1 MVTMFTGKII
11 ENHMEWGKK
20 MKKSWITIAILM
32 MVASLV
38 LTACGQKAADN
49 KGAGSGQADTGQT
62 DTQQPAAKNLL
73 ETIKANG
80 TIRIGT
86 EGTYA
91 PFTYHDKDGKLT
103 GFDVEIAEEIAKR
116 LGVKPEFI
124 ETKWDGMFA
133 GLNAKRFDVV
143 INEVSINDDRKKK
156 YDFSDPYIV
165 SKAVLIVNEDNTDIK
180 KLSDLKGK
188 KAGQSL
194 TSNLSDIA
202 RQNGATIV
210 QTDGFNQAIDLL
222 LSKRIDATVNDG
234 LSYLDF
240 KKQRPDAKIKVVAE
254 TDVATPSAVLIN
266 KGNPELVEA
275 INKALADM
283 KADGTYLKISQK
295 YFGADVSK

>member
-1 MVTMFTGKII
+1 
-11 ENHMEWGKK
+11 MEWGKK